1 MVHWA
6 QLPEQKP
13 QSWPFWV
20 GLLQLVGVMN
30 VAGRAREF
38 EWPLG
43 SLHGLRQADGLSS
56 FPVTTSVSQSFW
68 VW

>member
-38 EWPLG
+38 EWPLALSMALG
-43 SLHGLRQADGLSS
+43 KPMASPASL
-56 FPVTTSVSQSFW
+56 
-68 VW
+68 